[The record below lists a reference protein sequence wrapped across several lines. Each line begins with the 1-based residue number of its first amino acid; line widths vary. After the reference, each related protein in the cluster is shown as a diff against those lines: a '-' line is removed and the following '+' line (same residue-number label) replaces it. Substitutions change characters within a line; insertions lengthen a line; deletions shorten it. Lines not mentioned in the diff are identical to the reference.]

1 MNKMSLEKAS
11 PANLAQIVNEI
22 KSSLKVVNA
31 AIIAPA
37 DFRLSDYEDLYEIY
51 QMIQKKAGRL
61 TMMEVEG
68 VLYELGTMRKAHR

>member
-1 MNKMSLEKAS
+1 MNGMSLEKAS
-11 PANLAQIVNEI
+11 PANLVQIVNEI

-68 VLYELGTMRKAHR
+68 VLDELGTMRKAHR

>member
-1 MNKMSLEKAS
+1 MSLEKAS

-68 VLYELGTMRKAHR
+68 VLDELGTMRKAHR

>member
-1 MNKMSLEKAS
+1 MNGMSLEKAN

-22 KSSLKVVNA
+22 KASLKVVNA

-68 VLYELGTMRKAHR
+68 VLDELGAMRKAHR